1 MFLLLTFL
9 PYILILQVT
18 HTQTKVLPSRDVL
31 FKYLNK
37 NLVFVATVTPK
48 APRLAGAANPE
59 ESTMVAYLID
69 TVSGRIL
76 HRVSHPNMQG
86 PVHAV
91 SNISS
96 SLFLMEMVPN
106 DETVR
111 NSSTMIAE
119 HTIPKSRWCN
129 LVESKEGFELMSF
142 LCCRS

>member
-111 NSSTMIAE
+111 NSSTMIAK